1 MSRLPILPDAPRP
14 LVFAHRGLSVRAPEN
29 TMAAFRL
36 ALAEGVPGIE
46 LDVRLSADN
55 RPVVIHDRKT
65 GRLAPEQ
72 GRSPSGFP
80 VESTPWP
87 ILSRL
92 DVGLWKGERWRGER
106 MPLLD
111 EVFEEADGRVYFDI
125 ELKSPTIRA
134 IPLAEAVLRSIAA
147 ARKYSALGR
156 RCIVSCFNP
165 FTLAYFKAAAPRI
178 PTAII
183 WSREF
188 ELPFFLRHGEGR
200 WLGKVDCLKPE
211 RSLVDRS
218 RARRWKAR
226 GWPYLAWT
234 VDSPEEASR
243 LARLGCDGIIS
254 NEADRLVSGKG

>member
-1 MSRLPILPDAPRP
+1 MSRILLLPDAPRP
-14 LVFAHRGLSVRAPEN
+14 LVFAHRGLSLRAPEN

-36 ALAEGVPGIE
+36 ALAEGVRGIE

-55 RPVVIHDRKT
+55 RPVVIHDRRT
-65 GRLAPEQ
+65 GRVAPGQ
-72 GRSPSGFP
+72 GRSPSGFS

-87 ILSRL
+87 VLSRL
-92 DVGLWKGERWRGER
+92 DIGLWRGERWRGER
-106 MPLLD
+106 IPLLD
-111 EVFEEADGRVYFDI
+111 EVFEEADGTAYFDI

-134 IPLAEAVLRSIAA
+134 IPLAEAVLRSIA
-147 ARKYSALGR
+147 SAKKGGAIAR

-188 ELPFFLRHGEGR
+188 EVPVFLRRGEGR

-211 RSLVDRS
+211 RSLVDQA

-226 GWPYLAWT
+226 GWPFLAWT
-234 VDSPEEASR
+234 VDSPAEAGR
-243 LARLGCDGIIS
+243 LARLGCDGFIS
-254 NEADRLVSGKG
+254 NEADRLVSGKR